1 MELAAILPQHYTA
14 SGPRSRRLEI
24 YFLSASCTYSVT
36 MINFASIQKFPDW
49 PPGARTANGT
59 ALCH

>member
-1 MELAAILPQHYTA
+1 MMMMMT
-14 SGPRSRRLEI
+14 
-24 YFLSASCTYSVT
+24 TMTTT
-36 MINFASIQKFPDW
+36 MIMPVTVRNLSRQYVQIDFGAHTTSCPIQDW